1 MLLVANETFNNRE
14 KLMQHERPLKSKNE
28 GVIFV
33 DKPKGITSHDVVDVV
48 RKRLKTKRVGH
59 AGTLDPLAEGLL
71 IILVGKCTKLFSKF
85 ANFDKEYLGVLK
97 LGEVT
102 TTGDSQGKVTRK
114 EEYKDISREKIKEMF
129 SLFLGEI
136 EQVPPMVSALRI
148 KGKRL
153 YDLARRGIVVERPPR
168 KIHILS
174 LEVLK
179 INLPLVEFRVHCSKG
194 TYVRKLAE
202 DIGEKLGC
210 GAHMVKIL
218 RLSIGPFKIEKAV
231 ALDEINESHL
241 QQITF

>member
-1 MLLVANETFNNRE
+1 
-14 KLMQHERPLKSKNE
+14 MQHKRPLKSKNE
-28 GVIFV
+28 GIMFV
-33 DKPKGITSHDVVDVV
+33 DKPRGITSHDVVDVV
-48 RKRLKTKRVGH
+48 RKRLKMRRVGH

-71 IILVGKCTKLFSKF
+71 IVLVGKCTKLFSKF

-102 TTGDSQGKVTRK
+102 TTGDSQGEVTRR
-114 EEYKDISREKIKEMF
+114 EEYKDISQEKIKEIF

-136 EQVPPMVSALRI
+136 EQVPPMVSALRV

-153 YDLARRGIVVERPPR
+153 YDLARRGIIVDRLPR
-168 KIHILS
+168 KIDILS

-179 INLPLVEFRVHCSKG
+179 INLPLIEFRVHCSKG

-218 RLSIGPFKIEKAV
+218 RLSIGPFNLDKAI
-231 ALDEINESHL
+231 ALDKINESHL
-241 QQITF
+241 QKVTF

>member
-1 MLLVANETFNNRE
+1 MESRGIIL
-14 KLMQHERPLKSKNE
+14 
-28 GVIFV
+28 V

-48 RKRLKTKRVGH
+48 RKRLQTKKVGH

-102 TTGDSQGKVTRK
+102 TTGDSQGEVTGRQ
-114 EEYKDISREKIKEMF
+114 EYREISQEKIKEIF
-129 SLFLGEI
+129 SSFLGEI
-136 EQVPPMVSALRI
+136 EQVPPMVSAVRV

-153 YDLARRGIVVERPPR
+153 YDLARRGIVVERSPR
-168 KIHILS
+168 KINILS

-179 INLPLVEFRVHCSKG
+179 IDLPLIEFRVHCSKG

-218 RLSIGPFKIEKAV
+218 RLSIGPFNLNKAV
-231 ALDEINESHL
+231 ALDEVNESHL
-241 QQITF
+241 QQAPL

>member
-1 MLLVANETFNNRE
+1 MF
-14 KLMQHERPLKSKNE
+14 P
-28 GVIFV
+28 
-33 DKPKGITSHDVVDVV
+33 
-48 RKRLKTKRVGH
+48 
-59 AGTLDPLAEGLL
+59 
-71 IILVGKCTKLFSKF
+71 KF

-102 TTGDSQGKVTRK
+102 TTGDSQGEVTGK
-114 EEYKDISREKIKEMF
+114 KEYKDISPEKIKEAF
-129 SLFLGEI
+129 SLFLGKI
-136 EQVPPMVSALRI
+136 EQVPPMVSALRV

-153 YDLARRGIVVERPPR
+153 YNLARRGIVVERLPR
-168 KIHILS
+168 KIHILF

-218 RLSIGPFKIEKAV
+218 RLSIGSFNLEKAV